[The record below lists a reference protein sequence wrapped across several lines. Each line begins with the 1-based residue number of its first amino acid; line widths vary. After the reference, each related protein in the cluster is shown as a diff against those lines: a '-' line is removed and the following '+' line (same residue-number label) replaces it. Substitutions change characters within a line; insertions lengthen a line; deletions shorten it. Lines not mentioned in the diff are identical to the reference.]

1 MTILEQLGKNKQLSV
16 RDYGTNDFITAYEVA
31 TIIENTEKIAIYFQD
46 KLIELNSVDDF
57 IDYLV
62 MRKIVNMDVL
72 IEKINGIEN
81 QKLLNDL
88 IAILRPYSEQISKK
102 EVIQF
107 INENY
112 ESVFG
117 YSDNDLIIEAI
128 SLVSKFQ
135 SGIHNDVFKFII
147 NNSPYVII
155 DYYNELKSKIE
166 SEEVLLDKFF
176 SEKIF
181 SQCLSHRLD
190 EFISFAV
197 LFNSK
202 KNVSLSKIGER
213 ITNFIISYGNNLNEQ
228 LTLENCINYVDEL
241 KKIYIFLSNEKH
253 TRANEFYLINKE
265 AERLVE
271 EHLQKNGQVFSQ
283 EIPVA
288 EIVEQ
293 CMKEASWPITIINVT
308 HSVDT
313 SKKLIVSRLSQGP
326 DEGFSLLD
334 IVGSDLDRD
343 NYFTRTHQNNL
354 GIEVAVGLSTLLGI
368 TYHSKEYFEK
378 LFNWYRTTIQV
389 VYKKINSPELDT
401 IEDFNHLF
409 QMVSNLRINNSKLV
423 KQTLSF
429 GLCVYI
435 CGLIEKT
442 LRNFYFYIAKNKKY
456 ISISNITLGE
466 LINSEK
472 NEEMK
477 KVFGENHLKN
487 LQYFLLSSGE
497 KRIGCQY
504 RNRLAHFRDL
514 KWSEINESF
523 AFKLLFFYTDILN
536 TIFVN
541 LYQEELFSE
550 SDIGC

>member
-1 MTILEQLGKNKQLSV
+1 M
-16 RDYGTNDFITAYEVA
+16 
-31 TIIENTEKIAIYFQD
+31 
-46 KLIELNSVDDF
+46 
-57 IDYLV
+57 
-62 MRKIVNMDVL
+62 
-72 IEKINGIEN
+72 
-81 QKLLNDL
+81 
-88 IAILRPYSEQISKK
+88 
-102 EVIQF
+102 
-107 INENY
+107 
-112 ESVFG
+112 
-117 YSDNDLIIEAI
+117 
-128 SLVSKFQ
+128 
-135 SGIHNDVFKFII
+135 
-147 NNSPYVII
+147 
-155 DYYNELKSKIE
+155 
-166 SEEVLLDKFF
+166 
-176 SEKIF
+176 
-181 SQCLSHRLD
+181 
-190 EFISFAV
+190 
-197 LFNSK
+197 
-202 KNVSLSKIGER
+202 
-213 ITNFIISYGNNLNEQ
+213 
-228 LTLENCINYVDEL
+228 
-241 KKIYIFLSNEKH
+241 
-253 TRANEFYLINKE
+253 
-265 AERLVE
+265 VE
-271 EHLQKNGQVFSQ
+271 EYLQKNGQVFSQ